1 MRSTWDSVPIPV
13 LKLFYVSDAYVAAP
27 VPADRLIPIPAQF
40 PSISL
45 FDIVAIA
52 ADPNSPREPAL
63 LAPVVAVGS
72 MAV

>member
-1 MRSTWDSVPIPV
+1 
-13 LKLFYVSDAYVAAP
+13 
-27 VPADRLIPIPAQF
+27 
-40 PSISL
+40 
-45 FDIVAIA
+45 VAIA